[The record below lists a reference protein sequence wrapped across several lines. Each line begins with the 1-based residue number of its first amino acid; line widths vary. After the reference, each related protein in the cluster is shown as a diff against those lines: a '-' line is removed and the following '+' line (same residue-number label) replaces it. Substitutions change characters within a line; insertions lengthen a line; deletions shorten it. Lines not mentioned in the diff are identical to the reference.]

1 MASYTDAISQF
12 NPYVQQLPVEL
23 MAKVGMA
30 KQAQYDAGVQKI
42 QNHIDNVAG
51 LDIVHDADKKYLQS
65 KLGELG
71 NRLRSVAAGDFS
83 NQQLVNSVSGMTGQI
98 IKDQNIQNAVQS
110 TAWYKK
116 QKEEVDKAYK
126 EGKSSI
132 ANVDDF
138 NTQAEK
144 WLSTDKAGQVFKGR
158 YSPFIDVEKHNLEV
172 FKALHASETGKDFI
186 YERYTDPITGKL
198 LSTDKLAVAMEREG
212 VEGISAKKIETAL
225 RASYTPDILNQMRIN
240 ANFEF
245 KGVTPEQLQERATK
259 QYTSAVQRTD
269 EEIER
274 LEGIASMSGAQ
285 PVLQKRALDSIKEL
299 QESKVKLAENYKQQ
313 VENIFANPDRAKFEI
328 YKEGTIDQFAN
339 GFSWEKRTTQ
349 ILDNPQWK
357 GEREAERLV
366 IDKAKY
372 RLSVRS
378 QNWQE
383 YMDNRKQDFEEMK
396 DARDNAPIDPFMT
409 ALGEVTKGLPAPL
422 TAIAQ
427 STVAAGNE
435 IEKNI
440 GILLNAHPELRG
452 NRAELQKRLIAY
464 QNGDKTQFSANM
476 RETAQYIIDARRK
489 IRENEAIEKTTRAE
503 VESSPEV
510 AARKQQLATALA
522 TRTGFSITVNG
533 KTDYFSPQEFYNF
546 ASKFKY
552 VQTSTGGGSAQA
564 NQKAEGY
571 YGIADTAG
579 LTEKEQRAYKQF
591 QSNPTLRAD
600 ITGKIKGFRDI
611 IDAHGQLSKDIDNRI
626 NGVLATRVGKFAPIV
641 ENLDYNKPERRTAL
655 EGIAGSILM
664 RYDTGVPGLSSP
676 GGDVFMSASDRDK
689 AKTWMTGADKAD
701 IQYKTVRMGD
711 NNYLAM
717 TKGTETVLMKL
728 TSMEASHPV
737 LQSGI
742 DRYGRSIQEKQE
754 AFRGSTNFSGKPEDA
769 EYPVNFFTNIKKYP
783 VVADLKNNPQN
794 PAMNYITLQVK
805 LRNGW
810 QPIEL
815 DASLDASK
823 ARAFLSTLTDADIEK
838 ALKSKGIS
846 IK

>member
-259 QYTSAVQRTD
+259 QYASAVQRTD

-274 LEGIASMSGAQ
+274 LQGIAEMSGAQ

-440 GILLNAHPELRG
+440 GVLLNAYPALKG

-464 QNGDKTQFSANM
+464 QNGDKSQFSADMQN
-476 RETAQYIIDARRK
+476 TAQAIIDARRK

-510 AARKQQLATALA
+510 AARKKQLTAALA
-522 TRTGFSITVNG
+522 SRTGMTVTVNG
-533 KTDYFSPQEFYNF
+533 KSEYFSPQDIYDF
-546 ASKFKY
+546 ARKISFIT
-552 VQTSTGGGSAQA
+552 TSQGGGVAGGSSRAQGA
-564 NQKAEGY
+564 FDVDINSLKPKERLLYAEFKNKNNLA
-571 YGIADTAG
+571 IA
-579 LTEKEQRAYKQF
+579 
-591 QSNPTLRAD
+591 
-600 ITGKIKGFRDI
+600 KINSFGDI
-611 IDAHGQLSKDIDNRI
+611 IKENAKYDRDIDNRV

-641 ENLDYNKPERRTAL
+641 ENLDYNKAERRTAL
-655 EGIAGSILM
+655 EGIAGSVLM

-676 GGDVFMSASDRDK
+676 GGDVFMSAGDRDK

-742 DRYGRSIQEKQE
+742 DRYGRYIEEKQA

-783 VVADLKNNPQN
+783 VVADLKHDPQN
-794 PAMNYITLQVK
+794 PAINYITLQVK
-805 LRNGW
+805 LSNGW
-810 QPIEL
+810 QPIQL
-815 DASLDASK
+815 PASVDASK